1 MIVIDDNWVIRV
13 DANGNYMPTENSVQI
28 KTLKRKGGK
37 TDDVEVYK
45 EPIGYYS
52 SLKNAIRGLHE
63 HIIRQKLSTE
73 TLSLS
78 EAIKFIQDSN
88 DKFEEILSKALGDC
102 EC

>member
-45 EPIGYYS
+45 ETIGYYS
-52 SLKNAIRGLHE
+52 SLKNAIRGLVDYTA
-63 HIIRQKLSTE
+63 RTKLVTD
-73 TLSLS
+73 TLTLT
-78 EAIKFIQDSN
+78 EAIKVIQDSN
-88 DKFEEILSKALGDC
+88 AKFEELLSKALGDC

>member
-13 DANGNYMPTENSVQI
+13 DANGNYMPTENSTQI
-28 KTLKRKGGK
+28 KTLKRRGGK
-37 TDDVEVYK
+37 TEDVEVYK

-52 SLKNAIRGLHE
+52 SLTNAIKGLHE

-78 EAIKFIQDSN
+78 EAIKVIQDSN
-88 DKFEEILSKALGDC
+88 AKFEGMLSKALGETGC
-102 EC
+102 

>member
-37 TDDVEVYK
+37 TDDVEVDK

-52 SLKNAIRGLHE
+52 SLKNAIRGLVDYTT
-63 HIIRQKLSTE
+63 RTKLVTD
-73 TLSLS
+73 TLTLT
-78 EAIKFIQDSN
+78 EAIKVIQNSN
-88 DKFEEILSKALGDC
+88 AKFEEMLSKALGDC

>member
-13 DANGNYMPTENSVQI
+13 DVNGNYMPTENSVQI

-52 SLKNAIRGLHE
+52 SLKNAIRGLVDYTA
-63 HIIRQKLSTE
+63 RTKLVTD
-73 TLSLS
+73 TLTLT
-78 EAIKFIQDSN
+78 EAIKVIQDSN
-88 DKFEEILSKALGDC
+88 AKFEEMLSKALGDC